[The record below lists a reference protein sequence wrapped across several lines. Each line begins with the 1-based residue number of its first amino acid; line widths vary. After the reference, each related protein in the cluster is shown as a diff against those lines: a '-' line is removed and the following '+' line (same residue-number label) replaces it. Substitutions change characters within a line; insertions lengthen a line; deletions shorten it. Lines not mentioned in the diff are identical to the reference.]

1 MGFFSSAE
9 SGAGPLSCNP
19 PSPHQTS
26 RGYWMQ
32 WSSISSRDS
41 SEGGRLE
48 KCSSLPSQLRR
59 RSPRYL
65 SLGQGKLRQV
75 TSKLGTFLPQESPA
89 HLWNIGTTPASPAL
103 QSGWR
108 SVGIRKNAFLSLE
121 SQTQHFRIM
130 PRSSLHWTHPMGPT
144 MPGYWS
150 AKIGSLDRHLD
161 VCIPWHRSI
170 KPIKAN
176 LKALA

>member
-108 SVGIRKNAFLSLE
+108 SVESGRTRSEPREPNPALPYHAPVFPPLNASHGAHHARVLKCKNWFPWSPLGCMHSLAPE
-121 SQTQHFRIM
+121 
-130 PRSSLHWTHPMGPT
+130 
-144 MPGYWS
+144 Y
-150 AKIGSLDRHLD
+150 
-161 VCIPWHRSI
+161 
-170 KPIKAN
+170 KAN
-176 LKALA
+176 